1 VTTIHDI
8 RAWFNELSLATKCLL
23 LFGGASAFIIL
34 IAQSPLLLRM
44 NGLVGSSE
52 LELARSVYS
61 TWSALEDRP
70 GANEELT
77 AGGTVIRPLTRN
89 QIDAMGQEDRFLND
103 AMRRFEKSTAKIE
116 FFDADWIGWNRVYRY
131 ARASRDSNQQ
141 VTQVVVLEHRADGAG
156 MLLVVNVLYVLA
168 AGAVVLAVALVVY
181 ATIINRLI
189 LSPVLSLQKTAERVR
204 DGNLETRSLLDTGDE
219 FEELSDTINLMLA
232 ELGRQRDQLQDAN
245 KAMDIKLA
253 ELSEANTALF
263 ESARLKG
270 EFLASVSHEL
280 RTPLNAIIGFAELL
294 LEIARKEIATTA
306 EEDNTERVKGDE
318 LVKRER
324 YLVNIVSAGRTLLEM
339 IESLLEMAKIEAG
352 RVELNITH
360 MNLGEQCQA
369 LVGLIH
375 PLARKKSI
383 TVKLDISP
391 ELPLIETDP
400 KKFQQIIFNLLS
412 NAVKF
417 TGNVNQGPSAEII
430 LRAEPIYDDSSGV
443 DQIRISVI
451 DNGEGIAED
460 DQKRIFDKFQQ
471 VDSSH
476 TRSHTGTGLGLAI
489 VLELTRL
496 LQGEIQLE
504 SQIGSGSMFSVI
516 IPRSIDQVAFE
527 ESKLEAKFRGSLRP
541 PAPYERQ
548 LNETTRDQSN
558 ADESSHHTNAHADD
572 QSAQST
578 QSTQSAQSD

>member
-1 VTTIHDI
+1 MTTIHDI
-8 RAWFNELSLATKCLL
+8 QSWFKELSLATKCLL
-23 LFGGASAFIIL
+23 LFGGASAFIIT
-34 IAQSPLLLRM
+34 IALSLPLLRM
-44 NGLVGSSE
+44 NGLVGAGE
-52 LELARSVYS
+52 LELSRSVYA
-61 TWSALEDRP
+61 TWSALE
-70 GANEELT
+70 GSSSTSQGLE
-77 AGGTVIRPLTRN
+77 AGGTSITPLTRN
-89 QIDAMGQEDRFLND
+89 QIDASLEEDRFLKTV
-103 AMRRFEKSTAKIE
+103 MRKFDRSTTRVE
-116 FFDADWIGWNRVYRY
+116 FFDADWSGWNRIYRY
-131 ARASRDSNQQ
+131 ARATRDANAQI
-141 VTQVVVLEHRADGAG
+141 THVVVLEHRADGAG
-156 MLLVVNVLYVLA
+156 WLLVVNLLYVLA
-168 AGAVVLAVALVVY
+168 AGSVVLVVALVVY

-189 LSPVLSLQKTAERVR
+189 LRPVEALQKTAELVR
-204 DGNLETRSLLDTGDE
+204 DGDLDTRSQIETGDE
-219 FEELSDTINLMLA
+219 FEELSETINLMLA
-232 ELGRQRDQLQDAN
+232 GLSRQRDQLRDAN
-245 KAMDIKLA
+245 KAMDIKLS

-294 LEIARKEIATTA
+294 LEIARKEVAINA
-306 EEDNTERVKGDE
+306 ECDGEPAYDPNE
-318 LVKRER
+318 LGKRER

-352 RVELNITH
+352 RVELNVTQ
-360 MNLGEQCQA
+360 MNLAENCQA

-375 PLARKKSI
+375 PLARKKGI

-391 ELPLIETDP
+391 ELPIVETDP

-417 TGNVNQGPSAEII
+417 TGNSTSSAAGEII
-430 LRAEPIYDDSSGV
+430 LRAEPIIDDNSGT

-451 DNGEGIAED
+451 DNGDGIASE

-516 IPRSIDQVAFE
+516 IPTKIDAVIFE
-527 ESKLEAKFRGSLRP
+527 EAKLEAKFRGSLRP
-541 PAPYERQ
+541 PK
-548 LNETTRDQSN
+548 SH
-558 ADESSHHTNAHADD
+558 ESSIPEGKLLESSEEFTG
-572 QSAQST
+572 
-578 QSTQSAQSD
+578 

>member
-1 VTTIHDI
+1 MTTINDI
-8 RAWFNELSLATKCLL
+8 RAWFGELSLASKCLL
-23 LFGGASAFIIL
+23 LFGGASAFIIV

-44 NGLVGSSE
+44 NGLVGAGE
-52 LELARSVYS
+52 NELARTVYA
-61 TWSALEDRP
+61 TWAALEDQDSP
-70 GANEELT
+70 QEITASGAT
-77 AGGTVIRPLTRN
+77 IRPLSRD
-89 QIDAMGQEDRFLND
+89 QIDATIKDDRFLAS
-103 AMRRFEKSTAKIE
+103 AMKKFQRAPSRIE
-116 FFDADWIGWNRVYRY
+116 YFDADWSGWNRIYRY
-131 ARASRDSNQQ
+131 ARATRDSESEI
-141 VTQVVVLEHRADGAG
+141 VSVVLLEHRADGSG
-156 MLLVVNVLYVLA
+156 WLLVVNILYVLA
-168 AGAVVLAVALVVY
+168 AGSVVLAVALVVY

-189 LSPVLSLQKTAERVR
+189 LRPVQALQKTAELVR
-204 DGNLETRSLLDTGDE
+204 DGDLETRSQIDTGDE
-219 FEELSDTINLMLA
+219 FEELSETINLMLA

-253 ELSEANTALF
+253 ELSEANTTLY

-294 LEIARKEIATTA
+294 LEIARKEIAIGA
-306 EEDNTERVKGDE
+306 EEDEDTTIDAHE
-318 LVKRER
+318 LSKRER
-324 YLVNIVSAGRTLLEM
+324 YLVNIVSAGRNLLEM

-352 RVELNITH
+352 RVELNITQ
-360 MNLGEQCQA
+360 MNLSENCQA

-375 PLARKKSI
+375 PLARKKGI
-383 TVKLDISP
+383 NVKLDISP

-417 TGNVNQGPSAEII
+417 TGNDAQGTVGEIV
-430 LRAEPIYDDSSGV
+430 LRAELIKDDNSGI
-443 DQIRISVI
+443 DHIRISVI
-451 DNGEGIAED
+451 DNGEGIAEE

-476 TRSHTGTGLGLAI
+476 TRSHAGTGLGLAI

-516 IPRSIDQVAFE
+516 LPTTIDQVEFE

-541 PAPYERQ
+541 PTPYERASKESQ
-548 LNETTRDQSN
+548 DSIKSN
-558 ADESSHHTNAHADD
+558 R
-572 QSAQST
+572 
-578 QSTQSAQSD
+578 